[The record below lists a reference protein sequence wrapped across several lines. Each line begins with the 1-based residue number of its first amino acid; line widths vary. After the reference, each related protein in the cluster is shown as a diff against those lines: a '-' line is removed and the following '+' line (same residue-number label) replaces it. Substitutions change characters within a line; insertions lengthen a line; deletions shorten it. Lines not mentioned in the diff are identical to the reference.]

1 MNLNILSTEHAI
13 CLKIF
18 CIIKTSKVQ
27 NQKSSNSEI
36 AVDFEYLKYSSIVF
50 VLIFCFEFSI
60 FLHGKN
66 NFLNIACN
74 IACQIACDI
83 PAT

>member
-1 MNLNILSTEHAI
+1 MNFNILSTEHAI

-36 AVDFEYLKYSSIVF
+36 AVDFEYFKYSSIVF
-50 VLIFCFEFSI
+50 VLFFGFEFSI
-60 FLHGKN
+60 PYMEKIL
-66 NFLNIACN
+66 LDIACN